1 MTSSLLL
8 NTATPTFGELF
19 TNGRTFAVPRFQR
32 NYKWDED
39 QWEELWQDLIAAAES
54 DKEHYMGAIVLKT
67 HATRKHF
74 EIIDTIFGTLF
85 F

>member
-54 DKEHYMGAIVLKT
+54 DKEHYMVPSFSKRMRHESTLKSLMVNS
-67 HATRKHF
+67 
-74 EIIDTIFGTLF
+74 DW
-85 F
+85 